1 MKRFISFFAGII
13 VIILLLWGLSLQL
26 SAQQNAGSSGK
37 LVIYN
42 WGDYIDPD
50 LLKDFTKETGVQ
62 VDYQT
67 FDSNESMYTKI
78 KQGGT
83 TYDIAI
89 PSEYMISKM
98 IDEHMLLE
106 LNRSKITG
114 LEHIGKEF
122 LNQSFDPG
130 NKYSVPYFWGTLG
143 IIYNTKLVKNP
154 PREWSDLWKPEYRD
168 KIMLIDGAR
177 EGMGIGLQTLNYSLN
192 SAKPEELR
200 AAADKLYSLTPNIKA
215 IVADEIKGY
224 MIQEEAAVAVSFSGE
239 ASEMLDGNKN
249 LAYVVPSQGSNLW
262 FDNIVIPKTA
272 KNTEAAHQFIS
283 FMLRPKNARRNAE
296 YVGYS
301 TPNDSAK
308 AMLDEETR
316 NDQGF
321 YPSGETLKNLEVYNN
336 LGADLLS
343 AYNDLYLQFKMYRK

>member
-1 MKRFISFFAGII
+1 MRRFVSFFAGILA
-13 VIILLLWGLSLQL
+13 IILILWGI
-26 SAQQNAGSSGK
+26 SAGMTAQKDSGSTGK

-50 LLKDFTKETGVQ
+50 LLDEFTAETGIQ

-83 TYDIAI
+83 TYDIAV

-98 IDEHMLLE
+98 IEEGMLLPIDH
-106 LNRSKITG
+106 SQITG
-114 LEHIGKEF
+114 MENLGEEF
-122 LNQSFDPG
+122 VDQSFDPA
-130 NKYSVPYFWGTLG
+130 NKYSIPYFWGTLG
-143 IIYNTKLVKNP
+143 IIYNSSMVEEEPL
-154 PREWSDLWKPEYRD
+154 EWEDLWKEEYRN

-177 EGMGIGLQTLNYSLN
+177 EGMGIGLQTLGYSLN
-192 SAKPEELR
+192 SNDPAQLQE
-200 AAADKLYSLTPNIKA
+200 AADKLYDLTPNIKA

-239 ASEMLDGNKN
+239 ASEMLDGNEN
-249 LAYVVPSQGSNLW
+249 LVYVVPSKGSNLW

-272 KNTEAAHQFIS
+272 KNIDGAHAFIT
-283 FMLRPKNARRNAE
+283 FMLRPENALRNAE

-301 TPNDSAK
+301 TPNNVAK
-308 AMLDEETR
+308 DMLDEETR
-316 NDQGF
+316 EDQAF
-321 YPSGETLKNLEVYNN
+321 YPSGETLDNLEVYDN
-336 LGADLLS
+336 LGKELLGD
-343 AYNDLYLQFKMYRK
+343 YNDLYLQFKMYRK